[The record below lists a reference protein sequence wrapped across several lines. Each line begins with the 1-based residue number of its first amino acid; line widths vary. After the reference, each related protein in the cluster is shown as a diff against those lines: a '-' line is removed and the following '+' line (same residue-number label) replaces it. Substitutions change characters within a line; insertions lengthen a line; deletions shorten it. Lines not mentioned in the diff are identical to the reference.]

1 MEALA
6 ENHLRAVADF
16 VGRASV
22 PIIARGGPGQDPWV
36 ARGTGAW
43 FRVPQKSEPDR
54 VFLLTAAHV
63 VFGSNG
69 DLSGDL
75 FVPVTRPGVAI
86 GIDTVRLRDF
96 GVATFVKRHNK
107 DVPDTEHMDAV
118 VLEVRR
124 DLADRILASDWAILD
139 VDNIGPHSASA
150 GSDGAGYMISGYPE
164 CMAGPYRGGFASTPI
179 TMLLDRYDG
188 EFSFLGGGFDL
199 DLDLLLKRP
208 DRDLA
213 SGRTVAPFEL
223 NGVSGALIWALR
235 AWNVRGIWN
244 PRRCA
249 VVVGHQI
256 HATDTSYLRARRGVA
271 LARLLQRAAPEI
283 ADEIEARLQGRI
295 AD

>member
-1 MEALA
+1 M
-6 ENHLRAVADF
+6 
-16 VGRASV
+16 
-22 PIIARGGPGQDPWV
+22 
-36 ARGTGAW
+36 
-43 FRVPQKSEPDR
+43 
-54 VFLLTAAHV
+54 LTAAHV

-75 FVPVTRPGVAI
+75 FVPVTRPGAAI
-86 GIDTVRLRDF
+86 GTDSVRLRDF
-96 GVATFVKRHNK
+96 GVATFVKRHDK
-107 DVPDTEHMDAV
+107 GVPDTQHMDAV

-150 GSDGAGYMISGYPE
+150 GVDGAGYMISGYPA
-164 CMAGPYRGGFASTPI
+164 CMAGPYRGGFASAPI
-179 TMLLDRYDG
+179 TMLVDRYDG

-199 DLDLLLKRP
+199 ELDLLLKRP

-223 NGVSGALIWALR
+223 KGVSGALIWALR
-235 AWNVRGIWN
+235 AGSVSGIWN
-244 PRRCA
+244 PRRAA

-256 HATDTSYLRARRGVA
+256 HASETSYLRARRGVA

-283 ADEIEARLQGRI
+283 SAEIQARLEGRVV
-295 AD
+295 D